1 MRKLNKKHVLFLS
14 AAAILGLGIM
24 GVDAYADKPSKEERL
39 AQMER
44 EFNKQEEALNK
55 KYADEQEQKVKD
67 LSWEVGKLKKELH
80 PEDPEEVLK
89 RKLSAF
95 KQMTLIHEN
104 SYKGENVEDV
114 NLDDP
119 KVVEVLE
126 AIEKRKQLIERME
139 NELSGNGKFASG
151 KSAQELLEE
160 FEREKMELSDATK
173 DTRN

>member
-1 MRKLNKKHVLFLS
+1 
-14 AAAILGLGIM
+14 
-24 GVDAYADKPSKEERL
+24 
-39 AQMER
+39 
-44 EFNKQEEALNK
+44 
-55 KYADEQEQKVKD
+55 
-67 LSWEVGKLKKELH
+67 
-80 PEDPEEVLK
+80 
-89 RKLSAF
+89 SAF

-126 AIEKRKQLIERME
+126 VIEKRKQLIERME

-160 FEREKMELSDATK
+160 FEKEKMELSDATK